1 MRIGVLFGYAL
12 HGSGSCVYVQELMQA
27 LCQLGHDCT
36 LICHEPEAS
45 SVERLVP
52 DVERTSWGMQG
63 YGAVAAG
70 TLSVRAIELA
80 EIPVTYPRPEIP
92 NGVILSEMSCSAADG
107 YVDSIVGHLMAA
119 HDDFRFDLILVNHA
133 GLLVDV
139 ADRYRAVTGTPF
151 RVVVHG
157 TGLHYGLS
165 RSEEL
170 RARIGYA
177 IKQADTVVALNKS
190 VRHRLLSV
198 LPDCEQVRCVQ
209 IPPGTDTDRFAL
221 TGNKDEYVTYV
232 GRLILD
238 KGLHCLLAAWP
249 IIAASNPGVELRI
262 AGDGC
267 DAERLRRGW
276 DWLRQGDRTRFRDA
290 CVPRGDDA
298 RGRATFAK
306 LLAPL
311 DSFLAGQGA
320 AYDWLCV
327 NARDTVRFMGPLQ
340 RPDVARLV
348 CNARLMVL
356 PSLVPEAHPLAVC
369 EALSAG
375 TPVVGTNS
383 AGIRWILK
391 RVEELVP
398 ALKSRMRVSPEVTGF
413 TSGLARQ
420 AIALLRSPP
429 KPTVMARASSFVSN
443 HFSWSSCAAEL
454 VTGMADT
461 VGTLSGRDASTEVGA

>member
-12 HGSGSCVYVQELMQA
+12 HGSGSCVYVQELIQA

-45 SVERLVP
+45 SIERLVP
-52 DVERTSWGMQG
+52 DVERTSWGMRG
-63 YGAVAAG
+63 KGTVADG
-70 TLSVRAIELA
+70 TLTVRAIGLA
-80 EIPVTYPRPEIP
+80 EIPVTYPRPEIR
-92 NGVILSEMSCSAADG
+92 NGTILSEMSRAASDE
-107 YVDSIVGHLMAA
+107 YVDTLLGHLIDA
-119 HDDFRFDLILVNHA
+119 HDECRFDLMLVNHA

-157 TGLHYGLS
+157 TDLHYGLS

-170 RARIGYA
+170 RTRVGNAL
-177 IKQADTVVALNKS
+177 KQADTLVALNKS
-190 VRHRLLSV
+190 AHHRLRAV
-198 LPDCEQVRCVQ
+198 LPECEQVRCVQ
-209 IPPGTDTDRFAL
+209 IPPGTDTERFAL
-221 TGNKDEYVTYV
+221 TGRKDEYVVYV
-232 GRLILD
+232 GRLSLD

-276 DWLRQGDRTRFRDA
+276 EWLRQGDRTRFRDA

-298 RGRATFAK
+298 HGRATFAK
-306 LLAPL
+306 QLVPL

-327 NARDTVRFMGPLQ
+327 NARDTVHFMGPLQ

-348 CNARLMVL
+348 CNARLMVF
-356 PSLVPEAHPLAVC
+356 PSLIPETHPLAVC

-375 TPVVGTNS
+375 TPVVGTNV

-391 RVEELVP
+391 RVEEFVP
-398 ALKSRMRVSPEVTGF
+398 ALKSRMRVSPEATVF
-413 TSGLARQ
+413 ASGLARQ

-429 KPTVMARASSFVSN
+429 KPTVMAHASSFVSK
-443 HFSWSSCAAEL
+443 HFSWSSCATEL
-454 VTGMADT
+454 VAGMADT
-461 VGTLSGRDASTEVGA
+461 VGTLRDSETSTEVGV